1 MIQYHVPINDAALD
15 ADGNPTGSQ
24 SVDIVTLQGTKKR
37 KKKEWRQYLRIRL
50 KTQDVHKMNAVTKA
64 LGFDEL
70 L

>member
-1 MIQYHVPINDAALD
+1 MINYHVPINSVELD
-15 ADGNPTGSQ
+15 EDGNPTGSQ
-24 SVDIVTLQGTKKR
+24 TIDIVQLQGTKKR

-50 KTQDVHKMNAVTKA
+50 KTQDIHKMNAMTKA

>member
-37 KKKEWRQYLRIRL
+37 KKKEWRQYLRVRL
-50 KTQDVHKMNAVTKA
+50 KTQDVHTFNKVTKA